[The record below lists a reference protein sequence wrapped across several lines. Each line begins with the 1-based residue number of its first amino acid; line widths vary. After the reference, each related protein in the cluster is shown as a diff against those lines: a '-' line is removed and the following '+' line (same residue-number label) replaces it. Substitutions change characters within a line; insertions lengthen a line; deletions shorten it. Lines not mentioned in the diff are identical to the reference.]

1 MESNPCSDRFPGA
14 DAGSE
19 KETQAL
25 ESFFRKPNNVP
36 DQFLSVEGD
45 GELVAVSWPFSSDEK
60 SRFNNELEPWAR
72 KIAQSM
78 SQNGRAKYSW
88 TQGTSAGG
96 RPEDHVHEMARL
108 KNIPSFSMN
117 ILCDSCEEEE
127 ITAAYSDL
135 LAGLEMAVDQLSR
148 PYYPNFRN
156 IFDYVAWDD
165 GMFEWNVVDS
175 NAYDGFDFYT
185 LNMTAQQWLTDRD
198 VRAPVWWHLLCVA
211 VPHNLDPEMAGSAL
225 LIIDGGFNPSNGG
238 NPIYP
243 EDNLNAAFVGKIAK
257 ESGAITANIYF
268 VPNQRVY
275 FVDDWDEYYINRGRG
290 EDAIIAYTWKRFID
304 TPNLGPQID
313 EPHWLLRFPMVKS
326 VVKGMDAISQFNMG
340 EGREELTKFTITGA
354 SKRGWTTWITG
365 GVDPRV
371 NAIMPA
377 VETFVGMSEVLHGHF
392 QALGGWSFAFADY
405 MREELTKYMDTYEFD
420 EMCKHVDP
428 LSYKENLTM
437 PIYAIMA
444 AGDEFFLP
452 TDAKYFYD
460 KLPGK
465 VYLR

>member
-1 MESNPCSDRFPGA
+1 MDSNPCSDRFPGA
-14 DAGSE
+14 AAGSE

-60 SRFNNELEPWAR
+60 SRYNNELEPWAR

-78 SQNGRAKYSW
+78 SQNGRAQYSW
-88 TQGTSAGG
+88 TQGTPAGG
-96 RPEDHVHEMARL
+96 RPEDHIHEMARL

-127 ITAAYSDL
+127 ITVAYSDL
-135 LAGLEMAVDQLSR
+135 LTGLEMAVDQLSR

-175 NAYDGFDFYT
+175 MAYDDFDFYT

-225 LIIDGGFNPSNGG
+225 LIVDGGFNPSTGG

>member
-1 MESNPCSDRFPGA
+1 VESNPCSDRFPGA

-88 TQGTSAGG
+88 TQGTPAGG
-96 RPEDHVHEMARL
+96 RPEDHIHEMARL

-135 LAGLEMAVDQLSR
+135 LTGLEMAVDQLSR

-175 NAYDGFDFYT
+175 QAYDGFDFYT

-243 EDNLNAAFVGKIAK
+243 EDNLNAAFVGKIAE

-275 FVDDWDEYYINRGRG
+275 FVDDWDQGCKF
-290 EDAIIAYTWKRFID
+290 TLS
-304 TPNLGPQID
+304 PSP
-313 EPHWLLRFPMVKS
+313 
-326 VVKGMDAISQFNMG
+326 MG
-340 EGREELTKFTITGA
+340 EVKIFHLNSLEG
-354 SKRGWTTWITG
+354 
-365 GVDPRV
+365 
-371 NAIMPA
+371 
-377 VETFVGMSEVLHGHF
+377 
-392 QALGGWSFAFADY
+392 
-405 MREELTKYMDTYEFD
+405 
-420 EMCKHVDP
+420 
-428 LSYKENLTM
+428 
-437 PIYAIMA
+437 
-444 AGDEFFLP
+444 
-452 TDAKYFYD
+452 
-460 KLPGK
+460 
-465 VYLR
+465 